1 MPANLPRRA
10 TSQVRHIFIEFAHRD
25 GILREHAADEL
36 NRHLTVNGFI
46 RTRES
51 YLVMRRTGSPL
62 HLGDRAGRARLYST
76 LENAINHA
84 TFED

>member
-1 MPANLPRRA
+1 MPDNLPRRI
-10 TSQVRHIFIEFAHRD
+10 TGQMRHIFIEFAHRD
-25 GILREHAADEL
+25 GIPREHAADEL
-36 NRHLTVNGFI
+36 SRHLTINGLI

-84 TFED
+84 TFEN